1 MSIGKTWRALLAAG
15 LVGASIAAQGATV
28 RCLMDVDGNGEVD
41 ALTDGLLLMRAASG
55 YRGAE
60 LTQDALGEGATRTDP
75 DDVIEYI
82 TANAYAYDV
91 DGDGIFMPD
100 TDGKMIM
107 RHMFGLSGDQ
117 VVRDAVS
124 QSAPRHNWDNVR
136 AHLERGC

>member
-1 MSIGKTWRALLAAG
+1 MSIRKTLGALVAAG
-15 LVGASIAAQGATV
+15 LMGASIGAHGATV

-55 YRGAE
+55 YRGAA

-75 DDVIEYI
+75 DDLIDFI

-91 DGDGIFMPD
+91 DGDGVFMPH

-117 VVRDAVS
+117 VVRDAVAEA
-124 QSAPRHNWDNVR
+124 APRHNWDNVR
-136 AHLERGC
+136 AHLEKGC